1 MKAFIT
7 GIAGFVGRHLLE
19 HLLACGD
26 EVLGSV
32 HSPSDAADGSR
43 ELRLQALVEW
53 DLANRTLPAGSDRRT
68 LENFAPDCIY
78 HLAAVSVP
86 KQCGDEQPTDEAW
99 AVNVDGTRRVLS
111 FAASLPSRPRV
122 IVISSSHVYAPPR
135 VGYRV
140 NEAAPLEPTTG
151 YGQTKLAAE
160 QAAWQAV
167 REFRLEVIV
176 VRAFQH
182 AGPGQRGPMM
192 LPQWVRQFI
201 EGEGPVSVYNL
212 DAFVDLCD
220 VRDVVRAYRLL
231 AEQGISGV
239 AYNVGSGSRQRTGD
253 IFAILHQMAD
263 PNRDVVE
270 THPGAMHNLIADV
283 ARLSG
288 RTGWRPQIPIVRTVS
303 DTFAY
308 WRNGMSARI

>member
-7 GIAGFVGRHLLE
+7 GIAGFAGRHLLE

-26 EVLGSV
+26 KVLGSV
-32 HSPSDAADGSR
+32 LSTSDAADGSE
-43 ELRLQALVEW
+43 ELRSRALVEW
-53 DLANRTLPAGSDRRT
+53 DLADRASPVGAARRT

-86 KQCGDEQPTDEAW
+86 GQCGDEKPTDEAW
-99 AVNVDGTRRVLS
+99 AINVDGTRRVLS

-135 VGYRV
+135 IGYRV
-140 NEAAPLEPTTG
+140 NETAPLGPTTG

-167 REFRLEVIV
+167 REFELEVIV
-176 VRAFQH
+176 ARAFQH

-192 LPQWVRQFI
+192 LPQWVQQFV
-201 EGEGPVSVYNL
+201 EGDGPVRVYNL
-212 DAFVDLCD
+212 DTSVDVCD
-220 VRDVVRAYRLL
+220 VRDIVRAYRLL
-231 AEQGISGV
+231 AEQGISAV

-253 IFAILHQMAD
+253 IFTILHEMVE
-263 PNRDVVE
+263 PNRAVME
-270 THPGAMHNLIADV
+270 SRPGATHNLIADA
-283 ARLSG
+283 ARLSAQ
-288 RTGWRPQIPIVRTVS
+288 TGWRPQIPIVRTVS
-303 DTFAY
+303 DTFAF
-308 WRNGMSARI
+308 WQNGMSARI